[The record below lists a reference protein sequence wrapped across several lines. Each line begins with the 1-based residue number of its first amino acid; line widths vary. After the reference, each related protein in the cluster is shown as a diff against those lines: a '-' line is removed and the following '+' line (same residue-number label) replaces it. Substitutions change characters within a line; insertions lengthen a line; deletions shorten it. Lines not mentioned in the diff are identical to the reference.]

1 MQRFPQKR
9 NGVGHAVHGFGVVTM
24 GEHFVVQPSSVQVK
38 FEKIDTPI
46 IVKIEEL
53 WSSPAHGES
62 PDPKTSRNSGWVGHN
77 NYRTRK

>member
-38 FEKIDTPI
+38 FEKLTP
-46 IVKIEEL
+46 L
-53 WSSPAHGES
+53 SS
-62 PDPKTSRNSGWVGHN
+62 
-77 NYRTRK
+77 